1 MSTCLLFIYYEYI
14 YICLHLVR
22 GILYHFNADAK
33 SHVHVQLF
41 FRWET
46 QICLLSSGQP
56 SKLIKKCKN
65 KWILNNPKLQ
75 TFEVQGSRSQQSW
88 WISRPCKALR
98 KALGPRSPDVEPA
111 VFALEW
117 ISKDLEPAEKAK
129 VKAPPWSSDYQ
140 WIWEYVGLGE
150 LGTTLKICDCRKVHV
165 PKCWYIAIS
174 CDILNETKHALF
186 KAPQMSMSCTQI
198 PENCERSNRN

>member
-1 MSTCLLFIYYEYI
+1 MYSQKSWLISCSSWKWTFIQIMSTCLLFIYYEYI
-14 YICLHLVR
+14 YIYICLHVVR

-46 QICLLSSGQP
+46 QICLLSRGQP
-56 SKLIKKCKN
+56 SKPIK
-65 KWILNNPKLQ
+65 P
-75 TFEVQGSRSQQSW
+75 FEVQGSRSQQSW

-98 KALGPRSPDVEPA
+98 KALGPRSPDVEPV

-140 WIWEYVGLGE
+140 WIWVGWVGY
-150 LGTTLKICDCRKVHV
+150 H
-165 PKCWYIAIS
+165 
-174 CDILNETKHALF
+174 
-186 KAPQMSMSCTQI
+186 
-198 PENCERSNRN
+198 PENLWLSKGTCPKMLI